1 MDKNGRFNDEKWIKD
16 RAEIPRLHAQ
26 DVWKAEPSSSRRH
39 VVNVPSMSGVVVV
52 GFDFVVVVV
61 AGLKVGP

>member
-1 MDKNGRFNDEKWIKD
+1 MDKNGRFSDEKWVKD

-39 VVNVPSMSGVVVV
+39 VVNVPSGVVVV
-52 GFDFVVVVV
+52 GFGVVAVVVV
-61 AGLKVGP
+61 GLKVGP